1 MWILRLSPV
10 FNLLQWPSLKEYISL
25 VPLLLLDGKERMF
38 QGTMFRLYI
47 LQGTSL
53 KNQIYLTVRFKQARC
68 LVNKKHSVNTHKTS
82 TGHELKS
89 QNYTL

>member
-38 QGTMFRLYI
+38 QGP
-47 LQGTSL
+47 
-53 KNQIYLTVRFKQARC
+53 C
-68 LVNKKHSVNTHKTS
+68 LDFIFYR
-82 TGHELKS
+82 ELP
-89 QNYTL
+89 